1 MMYIVADVL
10 LVAFLGLLLYRGI
23 KKGLTNSTLSFIFAI
38 LTFACGLGAAFAVTY
53 FVLGDEGLA
62 LGWLQDMQLMLIN
75 FAQSF
80 ASILNLANIQLT
92 TADLAYYMAV
102 GFSTLI
108 LFIPFYA
115 LFRFF
120 NRQWERFVRWVRA
133 KCKFFKYTGSVLG
146 GLVNFALGLVL
157 VLGFYTLFAV
167 VDGSGLFSYT
177 NEVLR
182 SGHIT
187 GLIYQYNPL
196 IENEF
201 FDLNLGLEHGQF
213 AETISNILNGYILG

>member
-1 MMYIVADVL
+1 MVYILADIL
-10 LVAFLGLLLYRGI
+10 LVAFLGLLVYRGI
-23 KKGLTNSTLSFIFAI
+23 KKGLTNSTLSFIFGI
-38 LTFACGLGAAFAVTY
+38 LTFACGLGAAFAFSY
-53 FVLGDEGLA
+53 FVLGEW

-102 GFSTLI
+102 GFSTII

-120 NRQWERFVRWVRA
+120 CRQWERFVRWVRA

-187 GLIYQYNPL
+187 GLIYEYNPL
-196 IENEF
+196 LVNDGPIS
-201 FDLNLGLEHGQF
+201 LGLLEHGQF

>member
-23 KKGLTNSTLSFIFAI
+23 KNGLTNSTLSFLFAI
-38 LTFACGLGAAFAVTY
+38 LTIACGLGAAFAFSY
-53 FVLGDEGLA
+53 FVLGEW

-92 TADLAYYMAV
+92 TADLAYYMAI

-120 NRQWERFVRWVRA
+120 GRQWERFVRWVRS
-133 KCKFFKYTGSVLG
+133 KSKFFKYTGSVLG
-146 GLVNFALGLVL
+146 GLVNFAFGLVL
-157 VLGFYTLFAV
+157 VLGFYAIFTV

-213 AETISNILNGYILG
+213 AETISNILNGYIFG